1 MSVLYVGEP
10 VRGRAWAEM
19 HAGLAP
25 DIPFHVHPDMPA
37 SPGDVRYLV
46 AWKLPDGLLETL
58 PGLEVVFSVGAGVDQ
73 LDLDRLPRDVPLVR
87 MIEPALEREMASY
100 VALAVLALHRN
111 LPGYLVQ
118 QKERRWAVLPIREAS
133 ETRVGILG
141 LGVLGTTAAAA
152 LAPFGFAL
160 KGWSRSPRSLP
171 GIACFHG
178 EDGLA
183 RMLGACDI
191 VVCLLPLTPETRGI
205 LDARRLAMLPRG
217 ACVVNAAR
225 GGHVV
230 EADLVAALDSG
241 QLRAAVLD
249 VCATE
254 PLPADSPLWTHP
266 AILLTPHVAATTR
279 APSAAAALVENIRRH
294 RRAEA
299 MPGTV
304 DRQRR
309 Y

>member
-1 MSVLYVGEP
+1 MSVLHVGEP
-10 VRGRAWAEM
+10 VRGRAWADI

-46 AWKLPDGLLETL
+46 AWKLPEGLLEAL
-58 PGLEVVFSVGAGVDQ
+58 PRLEVVFSVGAGVDQ
-73 LDLDRLPRDVPLVR
+73 LDLDRLPRDIPLVR

-100 VALAVLALHRN
+100 VAMAVLALHRN
-111 LPGYLVQ
+111 LPGYLGQ
-118 QKERRWAVLPIREAS
+118 QREKRWAVLPIREAAQ
-133 ETRVGILG
+133 TRVGILG
-141 LGVLGTTAAAA
+141 LGVLGTAAAAA
-152 LAPFGFAL
+152 LAPFGFDL
-160 KGWSRSPRSLP
+160 MGWSRSPRSVP

-178 EDGLA
+178 EAGLA
-183 RMLGACDI
+183 QVLAACDI

-217 ACVVNAAR
+217 AALVNAAR

-230 EADLVAALDSG
+230 EADLVAALDAG
-241 QLRAAVLD
+241 HLRAAVLD

-254 PLPADSPLWTHP
+254 PLPASSPLWSHP

-294 RRAEA
+294 QRGEP

>member
-100 VALAVLALHRN
+100 VAMAVLALHRN

-118 QKERRWAVLPIREAS
+118 QRERRWSVLPIREAS

-141 LGVLGTTAAAA
+141 LGVLGTAAAAA
-152 LAPFGFAL
+152 LAPFGFDL
-160 KGWSRSPRSLP
+160 RGWSRSPRSLP

-205 LDARRLAMLPRG
+205 LDARRLAMLRRRNQSRCTKACAAGPRS
-217 ACVVNAAR
+217 ATTRRHTNCAR
-225 GGHVV
+225 
-230 EADLVAALDSG
+230 ALSTRSPRMRCAFASSKAHG
-241 QLRAAVLD
+241 SPRLQLRAN
-249 VCATE
+249 AT
-254 PLPADSPLWTHP
+254 AC
-266 AILLTPHVAATTR
+266 
-279 APSAAAALVENIRRH
+279 
-294 RRAEA
+294 
-299 MPGTV
+299 
-304 DRQRR
+304 
-309 Y
+309 

>member
-1 MSVLYVGEP
+1 MSVLHVGEP
-10 VRGRAWAEM
+10 VRGRAWAEI
-19 HAGLAP
+19 HARLAP

-58 PGLEVVFSVGAGVDQ
+58 SRLEVVFSVGAGVDQ

-100 VALAVLALHRN
+100 VAMAVLALHRN
-111 LPGYLVQ
+111 LPGYLGQ
-118 QKERRWAVLPIREAS
+118 QRERRWAVLPIREAAQ
-133 ETRVGILG
+133 TRVGILG
-141 LGVLGTTAAAA
+141 LGVLGTAAAAA

-171 GIACFHG
+171 GIDCFHG
-178 EDGLA
+178 EAGLA

-230 EADLVAALDSG
+230 EADLVAALDG
-241 QLRAAVLD
+241 GHLRAAVLD

-294 RRAEA
+294 QRGEA